1 MILPR
6 AMAVNETPDS
16 QHEAS
21 SLACLQSQ
29 MMAVVL
35 GEPSEPTLLQQVRL
49 RSGLGAED
57 QLAIYQHATAAIL
70 EQTLTL
76 SYPATARIVGDSAF
90 AQLIVDYRAT
100 TPSRSGD
107 LEAYGGDFGDF
118 LGRLPLGDIP
128 RVAPDLARFEWLV
141 AQLARAPEKPVFDY
155 EKLGAIPPDR
165 LPELT
170 LNLVPRAALFASDHP
185 VLATWSDTD
194 GVQREQGNRLL
205 LVCHDELRV
214 IELNSDDW
222 VFQSTL
228 SEGGSLNE
236 AVEAA
241 LDLNPDFDLGG
252 ALDRILRLGA
262 FTLTQRETEPDAM
275 AACPAPSAP

>member
-1 MILPR
+1 MSSI
-6 AMAVNETPDS
+6 EITDS
-16 QHEAS
+16 QCEAL
-21 SLACLQSQ
+21 SLACLQSR
-29 MMAVVL
+29 MMAAVF
-35 GEPSEPTLLQQVRL
+35 GEPPEPTLLRLVRL

-57 QLAIYQHATAAIL
+57 QLAIYRHATAAIL

-76 SYPATARIVGDSAF
+76 SYPATARILGDIAF

-107 LEAYGGDFGDF
+107 LEVYGGDFGDF
-118 LGRLPLGDIP
+118 LGRLPLADIP

-141 AQLARAPEKPVFDY
+141 AQLTRAPEKPVFDY
-155 EKLGAIPPDR
+155 EKLAAIPPDQ
-165 LPELT
+165 LSS
-170 LNLVPRAALFASDHP
+170 LNLALGPRAALFGSDHP
-185 VLATWSDTD
+185 VLATWSDAD
-194 GVQREQGNRLL
+194 GVQHEQGDRLL

-214 IELNSDDW
+214 IELSSDDW
-222 VFQSTL
+222 AFQSTL
-228 SEGGSLNE
+228 SAGGSLKE

-241 LDLNPDFDLGG
+241 LNLNSDFDLGG

-262 FTLTQRETEPDAM
+262 FTVTQGEMAPAAM

>member
-29 MMAVVL
+29 IMAVVL
-35 GEPSEPTLLQQVRL
+35 GEPPEPTLLRQVRL

-76 SYPATARIVGDSAF
+76 SYPATARILGDSAF

-107 LEAYGGDFGDF
+107 LEVYGADFGDF
-118 LGRLPLGDIP
+118 LGRLPLAGIP

-155 EKLGAIPPDR
+155 EKLAAISPDQ
-165 LPELT
+165 LSS
-170 LNLVPRAALFASDHP
+170 LNLALGPRAALFRSDHP

-194 GVQREQGNRLL
+194 GVQRELGNRLL

-214 IELNSDDW
+214 IELSSDDW
-222 VFQSTL
+222 SFQSTL
-228 SEGGSLNE
+228 SAGGSLKE

-252 ALDRILRLGA
+252 ALDRILRLRA
-262 FTLTQRETEPDAM
+262 FSVTQGEMAPDAM